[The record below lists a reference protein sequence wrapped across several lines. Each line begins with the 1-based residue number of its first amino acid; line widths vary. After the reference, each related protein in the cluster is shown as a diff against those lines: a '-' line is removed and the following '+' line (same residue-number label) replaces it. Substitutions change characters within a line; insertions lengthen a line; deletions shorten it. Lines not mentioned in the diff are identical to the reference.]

1 MHLTSKNEIATHN
14 IDNNKNYYYCLTNM
28 SGPSPDM
35 VIDYPI
41 CGDDTGGTLFLF
53 SDHHLHDGS
62 NNESSSSS
70 PDISCFSHVILFC
83 AGYPDDHTVFL
94 PFAARLAKEIKNVLC
109 GVTCLAGYDNFPPNK
124 PWTNYAK
131 TEGYSMDQ
139 WATSLRAAA
148 KALNKYAVA
157 SSASSSDTTKST
169 FTTIFHDWGVIPGT
183 IYVNRALADETK
195 GDNSNDSLGDMVSR
209 TAPDQVI
216 LFDVC
221 PPFCHRQQSP
231 RPKRERP
238 SFLHVVRENLYR
250 VCLALG
256 FVLYRFVSKYVALVV
271 VTVLSKISIPL
282 GLGPFAYGSAD
293 SAMGMEKFLQDW
305 DRGLYM
311 TFPYYSIFQMIANGT
326 IQQLLSEF
334 HLPLL
339 DQVPLLYLYG
349 IDKNVQF
356 HDANLVAFIKEYGA
370 STQTKTTTVEVA
382 DAGHWLYMQQEDV
395 CIQAVQKFLL
405 APK

>member
-1 MHLTSKNEIATHN
+1 
-14 IDNNKNYYYCLTNM
+14 M
-28 SGPSPDM
+28 SGPSPDK

-41 CGDDTGGTLFLF
+41 SGDDTGGTLFLF
-53 SDHHLHDGS
+53 SGNHRGS
-62 NNESSSSS
+62 SNESSSSHDGS
-70 PDISCFSHVILFC
+70 YSHVILFC

-94 PFAARLAKEIKNVLC
+94 PFAARLAKEMNVLC

-124 PWTNYAK
+124 PWTKYAK
-131 TEGYSMDQ
+131 PEGYSMDQ

-148 KALNKYAVA
+148 KALNEYAVA
-157 SSASSSDTTKST
+157 SSSSTTTIKST

-195 GDNSNDSLGDMVSR
+195 GNTNDSLRGMVR

-250 VCLALG
+250 ACLALG

-271 VTVLSKISIPL
+271 VTVLFNIAIPL
-282 GLGPFAYGSAD
+282 GLGPFPSSSPD
-293 SAMGMEKFLQDW
+293 SASVMETFMQDW

-311 TFPYYSIFQMIANGT
+311 TFPYYSIFQMINNGT
-326 IQQLLSEF
+326 IHEAFSEF

-349 IDKNVQF
+349 VDKNVQF
-356 HDANLVAFIKEYGA
+356 HGANLVGFIKEYGA
-370 STQTKTTTVEVA
+370 STQTKTDTVAVA
-382 DAGHWLYMQQEDV
+382 NAGHWLYVQQEDV
-395 CIQAVQKFLL
+395 CMEAVQKFLL